1 MPFTFDFS
9 VLFMTNTNMCKRIF
23 YYHIKVLYD
32 SKLFAI
38 FNYLW
43 VIKMY
48 WLVKKQRSFSM
59 FIEETARYI
68 SFFPFCYI

>member
-38 FNYLW
+38 FNYL
-43 VIKMY
+43 
-48 WLVKKQRSFSM
+48 
-59 FIEETARYI
+59 
-68 SFFPFCYI
+68 